1 MAVFVLRQAG
11 IPATDPAIRRGV
23 AWLLSHQRA
32 SGRWFTRSV
41 NNDKAH
47 YISHAGTAFAVLAL
61 QACGVADAE
70 SGHQEPARHVQG
82 PGERPGF
89 KTFLQVNE
97 GTVPSIAFSPDGKTL
112 AAGYL
117 AIFNAGELDGGLVLW
132 DVATGRRLL
141 GTPLP
146 VKEGGVQGVAF
157 SPDGKT
163 LAAGYTRR
171 PEEGG
176 VVLWDAITRGRLAGG
191 PLRIREG
198 GVVDLAISPDGKS
211 MVAAIVTH
219 RISGVVLWDIATR
232 KRLADKPLPVKEGH
246 VRKVAFSADSKS
258 VAASYS
264 HGRGVA
270 GVVLWD
276 VATRQRLAGTPLP
289 VEEGAVWGVAFTRDG
304 KTLAAG
310 YAGDD
315 GGGVVLWEVATRKR
329 QVDIPLAVNEG
340 RVVAVAFSPDGET
353 LAAGYGSGLGKP
365 QVDGV
370 ALWDV
375 ATRSA
380 SRTSHSPRAKAPSK
394 APPSAPTGRPW
405 LRGA

>member
-1 MAVFVLRQAG
+1 MLLWASTRLDGLITAERRTATIGRLRAIQRPDGGWSLPSLGSWKRRDGTPNDPEAASDGYATGVAVFVLRQAG

-276 VATRQRLAGTPLP
+276 VATRQRLAGRRSPWRRAPSGAWPSPATARPSPPGTP
-289 VEEGAVWGVAFTRDG
+289 ATM
-304 KTLAAG
+304 
-310 YAGDD
+310 
-315 GGGVVLWEVATRKR
+315 EVAWCCGT
-329 QVDIPLAVNEG
+329 
-340 RVVAVAFSPDGET
+340 
-353 LAAGYGSGLGKP
+353 
-365 QVDGV
+365 
-370 ALWDV
+370 
-375 ATRSA
+375 
-380 SRTSHSPRAKAPSK
+380 SPRASARPASPS
-394 APPSAPTGRPW
+394 R
-405 LRGA
+405 